1 MPMPAHRLPPDRVMD
16 CEHITHPEHWLGDCG
31 DVARHF
37 FPMPVMQQ
45 IVDETAASLVSYLGI
60 DPAKVTRRIDLTGQ
74 RFPIA

>member
-1 MPMPAHRLPPDRVMD
+1 MD

-37 FPMPVMQQ
+37 APVPLLQAA
-45 IVDETAASLVSYLGI
+45 VDATTRTMAEALGVDYDKLDPI
-60 DPAKVTRRIDLTGQ
+60 DISGH

>member
-31 DVARHF
+31 DIANHFVPVPVAQHIANR
-37 FPMPVMQQ
+37 
-45 IVDETAASLVSYLGI
+45 TLTTLATYLGI
-60 DPAKVTRRIDLTGQ
+60 DPAKVGRIDLTGQ